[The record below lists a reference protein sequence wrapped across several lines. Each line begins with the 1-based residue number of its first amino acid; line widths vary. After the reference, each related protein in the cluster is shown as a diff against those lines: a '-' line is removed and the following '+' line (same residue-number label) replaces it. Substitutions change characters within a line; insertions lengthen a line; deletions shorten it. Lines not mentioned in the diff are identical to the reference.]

1 MSRAVPEVSPAG
13 TATSSDQSHKA
24 GLKLEGG
31 PSFPDLCRGPS
42 SRGQLR
48 LTGVERPHDKQGH
61 RE

>member
-13 TATSSDQSHKA
+13 TATTSDQSHRA

-42 SRGQLR
+42 S
-48 LTGVERPHDKQGH
+48 
-61 RE
+61 